1 MVNVDSKASEN
12 LSVEDILK
20 QLPCYRAL
28 EKVPWK
34 TKAASRTWNTILL
47 WTSFMKVALRMKT
60 IQLLL
65 KDLSITSGKSMDKEE
80 DGSHMSISHNLWF
93 PYVNFMES

>member
-1 MVNVDSKASEN
+1 M
-12 LSVEDILK
+12 EDQGSFKNIEYNSPLDIIYEGSYKK
-20 QLPCYRAL
+20 Q
-28 EKVPWK
+28 
-34 TKAASRTWNTILL
+34 
-47 WTSFMKVALRMKT
+47 T

>member
-80 DGSHMSISHNLWF
+80 DGSHMSISHHLWF

>member
-1 MVNVDSKASEN
+1 MVNVNSKASEN

-34 TKAASRTWNTILL
+34 TKAASRT
-47 WTSFMKVALRMKT
+47 
-60 IQLLL
+60 
-65 KDLSITSGKSMDKEE
+65 
-80 DGSHMSISHNLWF
+80 
-93 PYVNFMES
+93 